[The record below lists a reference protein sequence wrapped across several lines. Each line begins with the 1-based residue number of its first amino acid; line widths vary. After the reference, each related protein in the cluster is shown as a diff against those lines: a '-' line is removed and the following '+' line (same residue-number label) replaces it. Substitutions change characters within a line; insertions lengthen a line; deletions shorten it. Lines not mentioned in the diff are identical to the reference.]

1 MVGLKLGISAALAS
15 AVLLSTPAAQA
26 QNLEDILGTVVQGLS
41 AQQAAEQ
48 ERALWDAVQKRNTIA
63 AYRSYLDDYPSGP
76 HAQTARAR
84 IAAATGQDDAGR
96 KTDEPTEGR
105 TGPVAAQRLEA
116 DLGLSS
122 SARRQIQRRVV
133 LCQVLVGQRQLQH
146 AAVGQRRASAR
157 CRGCSRS
164 SCCSS

>member
-1 MVGLKLGISAALAS
+1 MRAG
-15 AVLLSTPAAQA
+15 STPAAQA

-84 IAAATGQDDAGR
+84 IAAAT
-96 KTDEPTEGR
+96 T
-105 TGPVAAQRLEA
+105 
-116 DLGLSS
+116 
-122 SARRQIQRRVV
+122 
-133 LCQVLVGQRQLQH
+133 
-146 AAVGQRRASAR
+146 RRAPRTESTVV
-157 CRGCSRS
+157 CRAVILMPLPDLPVPSRVIG
-164 SCCSS
+164 